1 MSTFP
6 IRASYMSQVRT
17 FPVQPF
23 AGVISFFSA
32 VLDVFADADDMA
44 RVACKRCPLGEE

>member
-1 MSTFP
+1 MSTLP

-23 AGVISFFSA
+23 AGVISFLSA

-44 RVACKRCPLGEE
+44 RVAYKRCPLVEE